1 MIRRVI
7 VDTGPLVAFL
17 NNRDRHHDWAMA
29 QFAEIQPPLLTC
41 EAVVSEACFLLR
53 GWPPGAR
60 SILELLER
68 RVLQI
73 SFSLADQLPH
83 VCRLMKKYE
92 DIPSSL
98 ADACLVRMSELY
110 DSSPIFTLDAD
121 FRVYRKHKRTTI
133 PLLPAPTLER

>member
-1 MIRRVI
+1 MNQRVI

-17 NNRDRHHDWAMA
+17 NNRDSHHAWALA
-29 QFAEIQPPLLTC
+29 RFAEIQPPLLTC
-41 EAVVSEACFLLR
+41 EAVLSEACFLLR
-53 GWPPGAR
+53 GWPPGSR

-98 ADACLVRMSELY
+98 ADACLVRRAEWY
-110 DSSPIFTLDAD
+110 DSSPILTLDAD
-121 FRVYRKHKRTTI
+121 FRVYRKHKRRTI
-133 PLLPAPTLER
+133 PLLPAPKLER